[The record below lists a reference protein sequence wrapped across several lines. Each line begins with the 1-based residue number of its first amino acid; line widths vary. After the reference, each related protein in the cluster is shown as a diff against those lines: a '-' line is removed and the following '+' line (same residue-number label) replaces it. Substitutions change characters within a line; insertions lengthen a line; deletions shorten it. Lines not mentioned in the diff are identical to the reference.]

1 MEELLQHRVPYSETA
16 EQGILGSMLID
27 ANCIPDVIQKV
38 RSTDFYLEQNRNI
51 FETIESMMSF
61 GKNVDPITVLDEMKK
76 QGTYRENLEGYLKEL
91 ILVTPTAANVLEY
104 CKIVQD
110 NALER
115 QLLEVADKIRETVDK
130 GSGTADAM
138 LEGAERMIYALR
150 QGRTVGGLIP
160 VRNIVETVYSNINNL
175 AMGQTIMPGVMSGF
189 VDIDRKTLGLN
200 NGELIII
207 AARPGMGKTSIALN
221 IALNVAQESKKE
233 VAIFS
238 LEMTREQLVTRL
250 LSSESAIGAQKLMT
264 GKLDNE
270 EWSQLYT
277 ATTSLMQTNIYIDDN
292 STLTVADMNAQC
304 RRMNNLG
311 LVVIDYLQLMQ
322 GSGSGRSYN
331 NENRTQVV
339 SDMSRMLKVMAK
351 ELNVPVICLSQL
363 SRATESRKKEERRP
377 MLSDLRESGSIE
389 QDADVVIGLY
399 REGYYETDVQNLNK
413 SEAIIL
419 KNRKGET
426 GTVELLWNPECTK
439 FENYDSRHEE
449 E

>member
-1 MEELLQHRVPYSETA
+1 MEELLQHRVPYSESA
-16 EQGILGSMLID
+16 EQGVLGSMLID
-27 ANCIPDVIQKV
+27 SSCIADVMEKV

-51 FETIESMMSF
+51 FETIESMASF
-61 GKNVDPITVLDEMKK
+61 GKNVDPITVLEEMKK

-91 ILVTPTAANVLEY
+91 ILVTPTAANALEY

-115 QLLEVADKIRETVDK
+115 QLLEVAEKIRDTVDK
-130 GSGTADAM
+130 GSGTADTM

-150 QGRTVGGLIP
+150 QGRTVGGLMP
-160 VRNIVETVYSNINNL
+160 VRSIVENVYSNINNL
-175 AMGQTIMPGVMSGF
+175 AMGQSLMPGVNSGF

-221 IALNVAQESKKE
+221 MALNVAQESKKD

-250 LSSESAIGAQKLMT
+250 LSSESMIEAQKLMT
-264 GKLDNE
+264 GKLDSA
-270 EWSQLYT
+270 EWSQLYA
-277 ATTSLMQTNIYIDDN
+277 ATSSLMKTNIYIDDN

-322 GSGSGRSYN
+322 SSGSGRSYS
-331 NENRTQVV
+331 NENRTQAV

-363 SRATESRKKEERRP
+363 SRANETRKKEERRP

-399 REGYYETDVQNLNK
+399 REGYYDPNIVDINK

-426 GTVELLWNPECTK
+426 GTVELLWNPQYTK
-439 FENYDSRHEE
+439 FENYDKYHEE
-449 E
+449 